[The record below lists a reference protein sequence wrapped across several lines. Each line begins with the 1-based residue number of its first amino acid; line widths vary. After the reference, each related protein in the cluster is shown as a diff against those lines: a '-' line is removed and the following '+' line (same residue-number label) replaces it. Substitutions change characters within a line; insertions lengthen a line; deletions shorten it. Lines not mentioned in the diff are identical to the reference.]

1 MNPSK
6 GRNAETRR
14 ANVIYFLN
22 RNGIIEQPHLI
33 RVHHFCH
40 SGVHLRDVKRWMSEL
55 RGNEMPESF
64 SWSFQRRY
72 NDGLLWQ
79 DLTDDDLITPISNYE
94 YVLLG
99 SLHSNTPYTSAA
111 AAVATSSSVC
121 IPFSGAEVNRPS
133 ANEEVGVVD
142 GVLSALQPPNEEQFP
157 KEKVENAM
165 KSPAGNSGCRSCS
178 WRASHLFCN
187 FITCRVAETEDYAVL
202 NTSRRIIAAGGDS
215 GRRRRKGLRSSNWAS
230 RRGVDGGGVHRS
242 PMLLQSPDES
252 YNLK

>member
-1 MNPSK
+1 MDPSK

-40 SGVHLRDVKRWMSEL
+40 SGVHLRGIAIQHVDVKRWMSEL
-55 RGNEMPESF
+55 RGNEMPEAF

-99 SLHSNTPYTSAA
+99 SLHSNTPSTSAA
-111 AAVATSSSVC
+111 AAVTTSSS
-121 IPFSGAEVNRPS
+121 EVGRPS

-142 GVLSALQPPNEEQFP
+142 GVLSALQPPDEEQFP
-157 KEKVENAM
+157 KEKVEDAM
-165 KSPAGNSGCRSCS
+165 KSPVGNSGCRSCS

-202 NTSRRIIAAGGDS
+202 NTPRRIIAAAGGDS

-230 RRGVDGGGVHRS
+230 RRGVEGGGVHRP

-252 YNLK
+252 NNLK